1 MTRSQR
7 DTTHRTRARIALK
20 ARIICIIK
28 SGIVVIRHHAE
39 IRQITS
45 TAAIAMIEEL
55 IGGRVGE
62 GRSRAARIATTATA
76 IHEVHLRHAGIGSGH
91 GCGHIELI
99 VVATGL
105 RRTE

>member
-7 DTTHRTRARIALK
+7 DTTHGTRARIALK

-28 SGIVVIRHHAE
+28 PGIVVIRHHAQ
-39 IRQITS
+39 IRQITA
-45 TAAIAMIEEL
+45 TAAVAVIEEL

-62 GRSRAARIATTATA
+62 GRSRAARIATATAA
-76 IHEVHLRHAGIGSGH
+76 IHEVHLRHASVGSGH

-99 VVATGL
+99 VATGL
-105 RRTE
+105 RRAE

>member
-7 DTTHRTRARIALK
+7 NTTHRTRARIALK

-28 SGIVVIRHHAE
+28 PGIVVIRHHAE
-39 IRQITS
+39 IRQITA
-45 TAAIAMIEEL
+45 TAAIAVIEEL

-62 GRSRAARIATTATA
+62 GRSRAARIATTAA
-76 IHEVHLRHAGIGSGH
+76 IHEVHLRHAGVGSGH

-105 RRTE
+105 RRAE